1 MNLILFRLFSLEF
14 SSTPS
19 PKFWLSSAMNSSGTD
34 SERLTVTKALT
45 TDLGILSPR
54 EEAMATETHRKSEN
68 MTTIPRGGTVT
79 PVRETMSFG
88 KSTVALEDHDPC
100 GPSVCDS
107 WRDNYD
113 SYISLDCEPWRNDFD
128 PCGSSVCDP
137 CKDDYHS
144 YASSN

>member
-1 MNLILFRLFSLEF
+1 MNLILFQLFSLEF

-68 MTTIPRGGTVT
+68 MATIPRGGPVT
-79 PVRETMSFG
+79 PIRETMSFG

-100 GPSVCDS
+100 GHQSVTPAKMTITPMHLQTETPGEKIDLPPFMLQLPSLFVDL
-107 WRDNYD
+107 
-113 SYISLDCEPWRNDFD
+113 IE
-128 PCGSSVCDP
+128 V
-137 CKDDYHS
+137 
-144 YASSN
+144 